1 MPKRKA
7 AARSRTL
14 NQRDVELLREAI
26 RNGFPWLLHTA
37 DDPFR
42 SRRTGLTIQQN
53 ILLSHVTGITAGAG
67 VFLSGEDH
75 PTEETVAAVK
85 AELQADIAEA
95 ERRYGQMFTGTQHKD
110 GFFRFQNPY
119 SPERS
124 EY

>member
-14 NQRDVELLREAI
+14 NQRDVELLREAV
-26 RNGFPWLLHTA
+26 RAGFPWLLHTA

-95 ERRYGQMFTGTQHKD
+95 ERRYCVYWNTTQ
-110 GFFRFQNPY
+110 RWVL
-119 SPERS
+119 SIS
-124 EY
+124 EPILARKK